1 MTDLCGKCLPDSNVC
16 LYIEEG
22 SRNGCP
28 SVRGG
33 DRLIRSSGSAL
44 QEKGFGM
51 AVLKPKN
58 VVSDV
63 LWMLIVCVFELYCII
78 LHSGRNKYTE

>member
-16 LYIEEG
+16 LYTEEG

-33 DRLIRSSGSAL
+33 TDLYVFL
-44 QEKGFGM
+44 V
-51 AVLKPKN
+51 VLYRIN
-58 VVSDV
+58 VSEW
-63 LWMLIVCVFELYCII
+63 L
-78 LHSGRNKYTE
+78 S

>member
-1 MTDLCGKCLPDSNVC
+1 MWEMFTGQQCLS
-16 LYIEEG
+16 LYRGRQPEWLPF
-22 SRNGCP
+22 RK
-28 SVRGG
+28 GG
-33 DRLIRSSGSAL
+33 DRFIRISGSAL